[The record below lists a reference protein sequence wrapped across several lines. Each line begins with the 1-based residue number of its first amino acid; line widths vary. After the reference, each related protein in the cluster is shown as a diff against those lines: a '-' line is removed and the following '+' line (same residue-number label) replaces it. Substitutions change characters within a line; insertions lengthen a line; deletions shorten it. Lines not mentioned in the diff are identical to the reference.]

1 MLRTPQPQSPNKPVR
16 QGSLS
21 LTAFEDLTRTFP
33 NAGGVRPT
41 APAGLQ
47 GRRGGGSVLA
57 AQSADP
63 AAWTA
68 VLTVTHEQN
77 TRKFTKH

>member
-1 MLRTPQPQSPNKPVR
+1 M
-16 QGSLS
+16 
-21 LTAFEDLTRTFP
+21 TRTLP
-33 NAGGVRPT
+33 NAGGARPT
-41 APAGLQ
+41 APGGLE
-47 GRRGGGSVLA
+47 GRQGGGSVLA